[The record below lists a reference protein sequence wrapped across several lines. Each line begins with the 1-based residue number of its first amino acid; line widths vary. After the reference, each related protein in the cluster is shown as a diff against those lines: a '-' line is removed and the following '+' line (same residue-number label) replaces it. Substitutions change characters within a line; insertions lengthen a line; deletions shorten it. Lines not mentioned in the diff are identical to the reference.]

1 MESTSS
7 KKITFITGNKKKLE
21 EFQAIM
27 ADLTEIEF
35 DSMAIDLDEYQGKPE
50 EIAAKKAKLAATYWE
65 NPILVEDTSL
75 GFKAFGGLPG
85 PYIKDFLL
93 NLKPDGLHRMVSPFD
108 DHSATAMCIF
118 AFCEHKDAEPIL
130 FVGKCEGKIVEP
142 RGSRDFGWDCVF
154 EPSGYELTFGELDK
168 SIKNEISH
176 RSRSIAKLKEFLRTR
191 E

>member
-1 MESTSS
+1 MNI
-7 KKITFITGNKKKLE
+7 KANQRILQQN
-21 EFQAIM
+21 
-27 ADLTEIEF
+27 
-35 DSMAIDLDEYQGKPE
+35 
-50 EIAAKKAKLAATYWE
+50 KAKLAATYSS

-85 PYIKDFLL
+85 PYIKDFLS
-93 NLKPDGLHRMVSPFD
+93 NLKPEGLHRMVSPFD

-118 AFCEHKDAEPIL
+118 AYCENKDSEPTL

-154 EPSGYELTFGELDK
+154 EPTGYELTFGELDK
-168 SIKNEISH
+168 TIKNEISH
-176 RSRSIAKLKEFLRTR
+176 RARAIAKLKEYLRTK